1 MRLITFFFVLL
12 FPLFLCAQ
20 QKESESARL
29 LDSARRPSGIR
40 SPSVVEVPN
49 ALTMQVIMAQRPAQ
63 IAPSQWK
70 EIMLKPVNYSLYP
83 IKITQGLL
91 DTIDA
96 TQLDM
101 RYQYIMV
108 QE

>member
-1 MRLITFFFVLL
+1 MGHSFRQHTGNTTTMSKRDYLL
-12 FPLFLCAQ
+12 LMLALPILASAQ
-20 QKESESARL
+20 
-29 LDSARRPSGIR
+29 
-40 SPSVVEVPN
+40 SPSTARAWPAPN
-49 ALTMQVIMAQRPAQ
+49 ALTMHVIIQQRPAT
-63 IAPSQWK
+63 IPAEQWK
-70 EIMLKPVNYSLYP
+70 AMLKPVNYSLYP

>member
-20 QKESESARL
+20 QKESDSARL
-29 LDSARRPSGIR
+29 LDSARRPSG
-40 SPSVVEVPN
+40 VEKPN
-49 ALTMQVIMAQRPAQ
+49 ALTMQVIMAQRPAT
-63 IAPSQWK
+63 IPEAQWK
-70 EIMLKPVNYSLYP
+70 EMMLKPVNYSLYP
-83 IKITQGLL
+83 IKISQALV

>member
-1 MRLITFFFVLL
+1 M
-12 FPLFLCAQ
+12 
-20 QKESESARL
+20 
-29 LDSARRPSGIR
+29 
-40 SPSVVEVPN
+40 
-49 ALTMQVIMAQRPAQ
+49 
-63 IAPSQWK
+63 
-70 EIMLKPVNYSLYP
+70 MLQPVNASLYP
-83 IKITQGLL
+83 IRITQALL

>member
-1 MRLITFFFVLL
+1 MRLIAFV
-12 FPLFLCAQ
+12 FVFWVPLFLCAQ
-20 QKESESARL
+20 DKESARL
-29 LDSARRPSGIR
+29 LESARRPSGIR

-70 EIMLKPVNYSLYP
+70 EIMIKPVNYSLYP

-101 RYQYIMV
+101 RDQYIIV